1 MSIPLMLGA
10 EIAKYGMKKHNQAKK
25 PSFKSSEMG
34 KYYANKKTQGIYG
47 SQNVQNMANQY
58 GKYLNRGVDDKV
70 SNVKGQL
77 INKGMDNS
85 IAGISTI
92 NKYKDNADNK
102 IADYYNKVYQKNE
115 DSKDGYAEK
124 YASGVYNDQL
134 QTFRENQ
141 AINNEAMD
149 SLSSKISPMITKNID
164 DKNFQNLLQG
174 VKDDKISVDVII
186 KELSDQGY
194 SEEQINNYLNGTS
207 DSAETPI
214 ATSSTSPRSG
224 FKLNTPKLNLNYPT

>member
-1 MSIPLMLGA
+1 MIGA
-10 EIAKYGMKKHNQAKK
+10 EVAKYGMKKHNQAKK

-58 GKYLNRGVDDKV
+58 GKYINRGVDDKV

-124 YASGVYNDQL
+124 YATGVYNDQL

-141 AINNEAMD
+141 AINNDAMD

-164 DKNFQNLLQG
+164 DKNFQNMLQG
-174 VKDDKISVDVII
+174 VKDDKVSVDVII

-194 SEEQINNYLNGTS
+194 SEEQINNYLSRTA
-207 DSAETPI
+207 DMAEASTP
-214 ATSSTSPRSG
+214 TGYTPPKGG
-224 FKLNTPKLNLNYPT
+224 FGLTTPKLNLKY

>member
-1 MSIPLMLGA
+1 MSIPLILGT
-10 EIAKYGMKKHNQAKK
+10 EVAKYGMKKHNQAKK

-34 KYYANKKTQGIYG
+34 KYYANRKTQGIYG

-58 GKYLNRGVDDKV
+58 GKFLNRGVDDKV

-115 DSKDGYAEK
+115 DSKDDYAEK

-134 QTFRENQ
+134 ETFRENQ
-141 AINNEAMD
+141 AINNEAID
-149 SLSSKISPMITKNID
+149 SLSSKVSPMITKNID
-164 DKNFQNLLQG
+164 DKNFQNMLQG
-174 VKDDKISVDVII
+174 VKDGKVSVEVITN
-186 KELSDQGY
+186 ELYGRGF
-194 SEEQINNYLNGTS
+194 SEEQINNFLNNIVVLPGV
-207 DSAETPI
+207 
-214 ATSSTSPRSG
+214 
-224 FKLNTPKLNLNYPT
+224 